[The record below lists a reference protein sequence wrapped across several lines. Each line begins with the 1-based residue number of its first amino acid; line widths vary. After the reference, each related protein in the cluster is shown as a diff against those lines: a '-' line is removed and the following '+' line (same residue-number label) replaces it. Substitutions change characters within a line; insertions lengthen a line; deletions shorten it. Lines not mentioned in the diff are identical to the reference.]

1 MKERTLWITTFIFS
15 ILYLFFFPKEGS
27 YFYDILIPT
36 IPTICLLLIVFTSKS
51 IETAHYDCF
60 IIFGLLFFIVGQLTH
75 HWFIIGLF
83 FFLIGHLFYIH
94 ACLTIRQT
102 APSKIATLC
111 LLFYGILLAAWVG
124 GNIFKSGAI
133 LLGLVVLFYIA
144 VMLTIGWAAIQT
156 RKWILLFS
164 AILLIMSDSIFMI
177 NMFVTT
183 IDGAAQWT
191 LGTYLFAQFLFIFHF
206 PEHFEIRKKV
216 LE

>member
-1 MKERTLWITTFIFS
+1 MKERTLWITAFIFS
-15 ILYLFFFPKEGS
+15 ILYLFFLPKEVS

-36 IPTICLLLIVFTSKS
+36 IPTICLLLIFFTSKS

-102 APSKIATLC
+102 SPSKIATLC
-111 LLFYGILLAAWVG
+111 LLFYGIVLAAWVG
-124 GNIFKSGAI
+124 GNIFKSGAV

-144 VMLTIGWAAIQT
+144 VMLTIGWATIQT